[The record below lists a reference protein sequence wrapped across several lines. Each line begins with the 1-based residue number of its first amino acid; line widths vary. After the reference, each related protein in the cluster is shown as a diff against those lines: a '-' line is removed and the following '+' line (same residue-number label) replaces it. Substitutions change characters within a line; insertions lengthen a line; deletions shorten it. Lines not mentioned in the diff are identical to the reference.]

1 MQRIEFRRKAVG
13 NARTNAVNKLR
24 IKHSAGNIQPIS
36 DGANTSSVFWTR
48 NRTKHFVSHA
58 DSIQYWYDKWF
69 DNK

>member
-36 DGANTSSVFWTR
+36 NGANKVVFFGCGIERKALFRMQT
-48 NRTKHFVSHA
+48 
-58 DSIQYWYDKWF
+58 QY
-69 DNK
+69 NIGMTIGLVNE